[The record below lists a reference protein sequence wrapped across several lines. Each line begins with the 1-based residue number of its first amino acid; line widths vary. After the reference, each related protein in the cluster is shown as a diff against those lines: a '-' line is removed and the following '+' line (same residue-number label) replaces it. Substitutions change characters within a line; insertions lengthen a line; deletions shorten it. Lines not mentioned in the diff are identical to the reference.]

1 MVFAPG
7 SDLHLKGKRQFGCEG
22 KKSTM
27 ENEGLNRLLPDFPR
41 SLGITLTECN
51 TEAVAGEM
59 TVRPEHANRNGVM
72 HGGAIMA
79 FADALG
85 GTAAALNLDEGQMTT
100 TVESK
105 TNFLR
110 AIAIGDRATARSIP
124 LHRGRR
130 TTIWQTTVSR
140 ADGKPA
146 AIVIQTQMTLDR
158 A

>member
-7 SDLHLKGKRQFGCEG
+7 AVLHLKGKRQFGVMG
-22 KKSTM
+22 RKLSL
-27 ENEGLNRLLPDFPR
+27 ENEDLNGLLPDFPR
-41 SLGITLTECN
+41 SLGITLTECDA
-51 TEAVAGEM
+51 EAVAGEM

-85 GTAAALNLDEGQMTT
+85 GTAAALNLGEGQMTT

-110 AIAIGDRATARSIP
+110 AIPIGDRATARSIP

-130 TTIWQTTVSR
+130 ITIWQTTVSR

-146 AIVIQTQMTLDR
+146 AIVIQTQMTLEG

>member
-1 MVFAPG
+1 M
-7 SDLHLKGKRQFGCEG
+7 D
-22 KKSTM
+22 T
-27 ENEGLNRLLPDFPR
+27 ENLDGHLPDFPR
-41 SLGITLTECN
+41 SLGITLTECSA
-51 TEAVAGEM
+51 EAVAGQM

-72 HGGAIMA
+72 HGGAVMA

-110 AIAIGDRATARSIP
+110 AIPIGDRASARSIP

-140 ADGKPA
+140 SDGKAA
-146 AIVIQTQMTLDR
+146 AIVIQTQMTLESPHGP
-158 A
+158 